1 MANPYELGT
10 SPHPPTAQPSAGA
23 KVGVFMLVIAAV
35 AAGAWFYISRR
46 DTSDTRAE
54 AVASAAPSPAPSP
67 SAQPT
72 ATASPAAVNPG
83 QPAATPSPAGQP
95 RAARGTKPRV
105 AVPAPSDP
113 SPSPS
118 PTPSPALATPVQP
131 APQPVSPAPVRAA
144 PPSPPPVPP
153 PDPRVYDTAAADVT
167 PPSLLT
173 PIGIAPIRTNYVPG
187 LATIEVIVNGDG
199 SVLSARAGRPPASLG
214 ETLEMM
220 NWLSTAK
227 SWRFGPAVRN
237 GQSVKYRLVVP
248 LSALVSGQGIR

>member
-1 MANPYELGT
+1 MATSYDLATPQPPPNPV
-10 SPHPPTAQPSAGA
+10 A
-23 KVGVFMLVIAAV
+23 KLGVFILVVAAIAAGV
-35 AAGAWFYISRR
+35 WFYISRR
-46 DTSDTRAE
+46 TPSDAAPETVTASAE
-54 AVASAAPSPAPSP
+54 AAPSPAPSP

-72 ATASPAAVNPG
+72 PTASPTPTKPG
-83 QPAATPSPAGQP
+83 QPAVTPGPGSQP
-95 RAARGTKPRV
+95 RAGRGTKPGAAMPLV
-105 AVPAPSDP
+105 SDPTPAPAPAPS
-113 SPSPS
+113 
-118 PTPSPALATPVQP
+118 PTAPAPVQP
-131 APQPVSPAPVRAA
+131 TAQPVSPAPVKAA
-144 PPSPPPVPP
+144 PSPPPVQP
-153 PDPRVYDTAAADVT
+153 PDPRTYDAAAVDVT

-187 LATIEVIVNGDG
+187 LATIEVIVSGDG